1 MKYDVFISYS
11 RDDYYDAS
19 GNVMAGNTIS
29 LILKFLKDNGVK
41 YWFDRRF
48 VQAGESFSKEIN
60 EAIENC
66 NFFLFISS
74 VNSNASEW
82 AEGEVAIARSKE
94 KRIIPFKMDAS
105 PYSPSINLY
114 LQHLHYIDYIQ
125 DRKQALNEVLNA
137 ITGKDGYL
145 DELVKLDYSGP
156 DIATDDFVL
165 SQKVLSIFNSNKLTD
180 ALADYISVVEH
191 MKGEESN
198 KRLDEIVKQFSY
210 INTLVSFYN
219 QKEEIR
225 NCSRNISRYL
235 HETKRLERL
244 LLLLAQML
252 CLYRLGEM
260 TAVSMVQTDVASS
273 KYEMTFWER
282 NGGTI
287 QQIGLPILTA
297 VLFKGMVGR
306 VGTGFLAG
314 THGAN
319 ALESEHSRKLDQLT
333 DKYNTLRNI
342 IAALKF
348 GI

>member
-19 GNVMAGNTIS
+19 GNVMEGNTIS

-41 YWFDRRF
+41 FWFDQRF
-48 VQAGESFSKEIN
+48 VQAGKSFSKEIN

-66 NFFLFISS
+66 NFFLFLSS

-94 KRIIPFKMDAS
+94 KRIIPLKIDAS

-125 DRKQALNEVLNA
+125 DRHKALNEVLNA

-156 DIATDDFVL
+156 DINANDFVL

-198 KRLDEIVKQFSY
+198 ERLDDIVKQFSY

-225 NCSRNISRYL
+225 NCSRNLSRYL

-273 KYEMTFWER
+273 KYEMTFWEK

-287 QQIGLPILTA
+287 KQWGVPIIS
-297 VLFKGMVGR
+297 VLSFIALRGN
-306 VGTGFLAG
+306 AG
-314 THGAN
+314 A
-319 ALESEHSRKLDQLT
+319 ALKYGSSSGNQMESEHRKKQKQIIH
-333 DKYNTLRNI
+333 KYNTLRNI